1 MKKQRREG
9 EVMMNKTLKQFTILV
24 VLMLSV
30 LAGCSNA
37 NMELKHN
44 TSSST
49 ISNEKAV
56 ETTKEKLATKAATE
70 TTAVPNQQMNTVQD
84 NDLANLAYDGK
95 NQVVTINNNHTTFSK
110 EDLSLSKGN
119 WQTFSNLD
127 EYNRVGV
134 ANAMLSKSMMPKE
147 KRERLHVNP
156 TGWKNK
162 QITVNGHREWLYNR
176 CHLIGYQFT
185 GENNN
190 LKNLMTGTRSFNDP
204 GMLYYEN
211 KVAKYLKTTGNH
223 VRYQVEPIFKG
234 NELVARG
241 VHMQAKSIEDH
252 QLEFNIYIF
261 NVEQGVVINYADGT
275 SKLQ

>member
-1 MKKQRREG
+1 M
-9 EVMMNKTLKQFTILV
+9 KQFSILV
-24 VLMLSV
+24 VLILSV

-37 NMELKHN
+37 NMESKNN
-44 TSSST
+44 TSSNS

-56 ETTKEKLATKAATE
+56 VTTKENPNTKAATE
-70 TTAVPNQQMNTVQD
+70 TTAAPNQQINTV
-84 NDLANLAYDGK
+84 NDQELANLTYDGK
-95 NQVVTINNNHTTFSK
+95 NQAVTINNNHTTFSK

-127 EYNRVGV
+127 QYNRVGV
-134 ANAMLSKSMMPKE
+134 ANAMLSKSMMPTA
-147 KRERLHVNP
+147 KRERLNVNP

-204 GMLYYEN
+204 GMLYYED
-211 KVAKYLKTTGNH
+211 KVATYLKTTGNH

-234 NELVARG
+234 NELVVRG
-241 VHMQAKSIEDH
+241 VHMQAKSIEDN
-252 QLEFNIYIF
+252 QLEFNVYIF
-261 NVEQGVVINYADGT
+261 NVEQGVIINYTDGT